1 MYIIPAIDIKDGLCV
16 RLYQGDFEQA
26 TVYDRDPVAVAQ
38 RWVEQGATRLH
49 IVDLDG
55 AKQGQPANIYA
66 VKEILHSVSI
76 PIEFGG
82 GLRTEQDVDTIL
94 SSGAAYAI
102 LGTVAV
108 RNPQLVE
115 RLIRRYGNRII
126 VGIDA
131 RDGYVA
137 TDGWTEVEQVQ
148 AIELVKDMAHLG
160 VEQIIYT
167 DIARDGTL
175 TEPNYAATEALVR
188 LDGPAIIASGG
199 ISHQQHLMQLASI
212 GVYGAIIG
220 RALYTGAINLPAAI
234 QALEG

>member
-1 MYIIPAIDIKDGLCV
+1 
-16 RLYQGDFEQA
+16 
-26 TVYDRDPVAVAQ
+26 
-38 RWVEQGATRLH
+38 LH